1 MRRFIA
7 FRWFG
12 PDSSGHQTASRTT
25 VSRRGAAARL
35 ATACALIGC
44 GIIGPMAA
52 SPAAAEEPG
61 TTRNRRETPTVM
73 AIRRCSNAV
82 VNIHG
87 QKTIRSTAASMAG
100 ADPGRQ
106 VNGMG
111 TGVVIDPRGYV
122 VTNYHVVE
130 DVEEV
135 RITLADG
142 KQTTAEVVATDVR
155 SDLALL
161 KVDVTEPLEVIPRGT
176 SCDLMVG
183 EPVIAIGNAFGYVH
197 TATEGIISALHR
209 DVPVNDTQEYRD
221 LIQTSAGINPGN
233 SGGPLLNIHGEI
245 IGVNV
250 AVRVGAQQIAFAIP
264 IDQAIDI
271 VNKMIAEHNE
281 ERLGLGLSVEGG
293 PRADDGVVISQVSAS
308 GSAARDGLKQGDRI
322 IRVGSEPTED
332 RLRFGLAMIEAP
344 VGGRLPIVVERDGE
358 QMELAVTL
366 EPPVSIGDDVQSL
379 AWSVIGI
386 KVQPVSKTAMQ
397 RISAKT
403 KTPYRG
409 GLYVTEVRKGSPA
422 EEKYLNVGDILI
434 GLHGFSTASLPEL
447 RAILMEASK
456 DQTQGKFVIIRSDKA
471 MFGYLGPDD
480 STRNAKTSA
489 AARR

>member
-1 MRRFIA
+1 MGRFIA
-7 FRWFG
+7 LPWSQRDLSG
-12 PDSSGHQTASRTT
+12 PQLGTEVAKDRLRFSALR
-25 VSRRGAAARL
+25 AARL
-35 ATACALIGC
+35 ATACALMSYGIGVTTLS
-44 GIIGPMAA
+44 
-52 SPAAAEEPG
+52 SPAFGDEASSV
-61 TTRNRRETPTVM
+61 RDRRETPVVM

-87 QKTIRSTAASMAG
+87 QKLIRTTAASMAG

-135 RITLADG
+135 QITLADG
-142 KQTTAEVVATDVR
+142 SQTTAEVVATDVR

-161 KVDVTEPLEVIPRGT
+161 KVNVKEPLAVIPRGT
-176 SCDLMVG
+176 SSDLMVG

-271 VNKMIAEHNE
+271 VNKMISEHNE
-281 ERLGLGLSVEGG
+281 DRLGLGLSVEGG
-293 PRADDGVVISQVSAS
+293 PKQGDGVVVTQVSAS
-308 GSAARDGLKQGDRI
+308 GAASRDGLKPGDRI
-322 IRVGSEPTED
+322 VRVGSAPTDD
-332 RLRFGLAMIEAP
+332 RLCFGLALIEAEA
-344 VGGRLPIVVERDGE
+344 GGPLPMMVERDGE
-358 QMELAVTL
+358 QIEVAVTIDT
-366 EPPVSIGDDVQSL
+366 PSVAVDDAQSMAWTSIGVKL
-379 AWSVIGI
+379 
-386 KVQPVSKTAMQ
+386 QPVPRAAMQ
-397 RISAKT
+397 RINTKT
-403 KTPYRG
+403 KQVYRG

-422 EEKYLNVGDILI
+422 ETYGLRVGDVLI
-434 GLHGFSTASLPEL
+434 GLHGWSTASIAEL
-447 RAILMEASK
+447 QGILQKAAQQE
-456 DQTQGKFVIIRSDKA
+456 QLQGKFVIVRSDQP
-471 MFGYLGPDD
+471 MYGYLRLAEAPAL
-480 STRNAKTSA
+480 RK
-489 AARR
+489 R